1 MATNGDLPSEDES
14 LSDGQEFDGPDA
26 QDIGEL
32 GDEEVLETPKSAL
45 KKTSRTE
52 PLPEVVRPKLPEQP
66 EPEDLDVSSL
76 TPLSPEIIARQA
88 TINIGT
94 IGHVAHGKS
103 TVVKAISGVQT
114 VRFKNELERNI
125 TIKLGYANAKVYK
138 CDNEECP
145 RPGCY
150 RSYKSEKEVDPQC
163 EREGCKGRY
172 RLLRHVSF
180 VDCPGHDIL
189 MSTMLSGAAVMDAA
203 LLLIAGNETCPQP
216 QTSEHLAAIEI
227 MKLNHIIILQ
237 NKVDLMREE
246 GAEAHYQSIL
256 NFIRGTVADG
266 SPIIPISAQL
276 KYNIDAINEYLVTK
290 IPVPVRDFG
299 AAPHMIIIRSFD
311 VNKPGAEIEDLKGGV
326 AGGSILTG
334 VLKLGD
340 EIEIRPGL
348 VTKDDQGKIRCRS
361 IFSRV
366 VSLFAE
372 HNDLKFAVPGGLIG
386 VGTRVD
392 PTLCRADRLVGFVL
406 GLKGR
411 LPAIYTELE
420 VNFFLLR
427 RLLGVK
433 TADGK
438 QAKVAKLTKTEVLM
452 VNIGSTAT
460 GAKVMGVKADAA
472 KLSLTSPACTEIGEK
487 IALSRRIDKH
497 WRLIGWANI
506 VAVETSNC
514 YGVFVLVLLEEG
526 DYTHE
531 DAFVGGI
538 RLGTAASN
546 LGIRLLRS
554 RLGRVVGNPIAM
566 AKGAGGS
573 WIVRNRRTCTKRLD
587 EQTEEWSSLLF
598 NVTLFITLRVEPTDL
613 FLANAFC
620 ILSSSTVS
628 TVPAIPLV
636 ANMAGSLPIRFTE
649 LLQTLE
655 SDHYVC
661 VRQKLSEDANPE
673 VMIVDLKRNNEL
685 TRRPIKADSAIMHW
699 ERQVIALKA
708 NQRTLQIFD
717 LGQKVKLQSA
727 TMSEDVVY
735 WKWIS
740 LTTLGMVTD
749 NYVYHWKIFDSPNS
763 APQKLFDRN
772 ANLSGCQIIN
782 YRVNEDDK
790 WMCAV
795 GISQQQG
802 RVVGALQLYSRDR
815 GISQSIEAHAA
826 AFGTIRL
833 EGAPA
838 DTRVFSFA
846 VRNAN
851 SARLHVV
858 EIDHQQSNPVFPKKQ
873 HDIYFP
879 PEATND
885 FPVAMQIS
893 QKYSVIYLVTKYGF
907 IHLYDLES
915 ARCIYMNRISSETI
929 FTTTADSDSAGIVG
943 VNRKGQVLSV
953 TIDDQT
959 VIPYLLANPEF
970 SDLALKLASR
980 AGLPGADNLYQQ
992 QFEQLCAQGNYA
1004 EAAKLAAN
1012 SPRGFLRT
1020 PQTIERFKA
1029 APQGPAGQ
1037 LSFILQYFGMLLDK
1051 GTLNRIESVELVR
1064 PVLQQNRKHLLEK
1077 WLKENKLE
1085 CSEELGDLARIHD
1098 VQLALSIYLRANV
1111 PQKVVAGFAETGQF
1125 EKILPYAKQSGYQPD
1140 FAQLLQH
1147 IVRVNP
1153 EKGAEFATALAND
1166 ENGPLVDIER
1176 VVDVFQSQNMIQQ
1189 ATAFLL
1195 DALKDNKP
1203 EQGHLQTRLLEMN
1216 LVNAPQVADAILGN
1230 NMFSYYDKARISQL
1244 CENAQLYQRALENS
1258 EDPATIKRNVVRTD
1272 RLNPDWLV
1280 GYFGRMSLEQ
1290 SLDCLNE
1297 MLKVNIRQNLQAV
1310 VQIATK
1316 YSDLLGPTRL
1326 VDLFEK
1332 YRTAEGLYYYLGSIV
1347 NLSEDPEVHFKY
1359 IEAATKMSQFTEVER
1374 ICRESNY
1381 YNPEKVK
1388 NFLKEAKLTE
1398 QLPLI
1403 IVCDRFNLIHDL
1415 VLYLY
1420 QNQQFKSIEVYV
1432 QRVNPARTPFVVGGL
1447 LDVDCDELII
1457 KNLLQSVDPASIP
1470 IDDLVS
1476 EVESR
1481 NRLKILLPFLEATLA
1496 SGNQQQ
1502 AVYNALAKIYIDS
1515 NNNPE
1520 KFLKDNDMYD
1530 PLTVGK
1536 YCEKRDPNLA
1546 YTAYRKGQNDLEL
1559 INITNENGMYKA
1571 QARYLLGRA
1580 DTEIWAFVL
1589 NGNNIHRRSL
1599 IDQVISTAVPES
1611 TEPEKVSVTVKAFLD
1626 ADLPAELIELLEKII
1641 LEPSPFSDNG
1651 SLQNLLMLTAAKAD
1665 KGRLMEYIH
1674 QLSAYN
1680 GEEIAN
1686 MCISVGLFE
1695 EAFEIYKKED
1705 NHKAAANVLVEHV
1718 VSIDRAQEYAERVE
1732 LPEVWSKVAKAQLDG
1747 LRITDGID
1755 SYIRAE
1761 DPSNYAEVIDI
1772 STHAGKDEDLI
1783 KYLRMARKTQREPA
1797 IDTALAFCYART
1809 DQLSELEDFLHATN
1823 VADVENSGD
1832 KAFDQGYHQAAK
1844 IFFTSISNWA
1854 KLATTLV
1861 HLGEYQA
1868 AVECARK
1875 ANSVKVWKQV
1885 NEACVDKKEFRLAQ
1899 ICGLNL
1905 IVHAEELQDLVR
1917 QYERHGYFDEL
1928 IALLEAGLGLERA
1941 HMGMFTELGSAL
1953 SKYHPDRVMEHLKL
1967 FWSRINIPKMIRS
1980 CEEAHLWPEL
1990 IFLYCHYDEWDNAA
2004 LAMMERASDA
2014 WEHHSFKDIVVK
2026 VANLEIYYRALNFYL
2041 QEQPLLLT
2049 DLLQALTAR
2058 IDVNR
2063 VVRMFEKS
2071 DNIPL
2076 IKPFLLNVQSQNK
2089 KTVNNAVNDL
2099 LIEEEDYKTLRDSV
2113 ENYENYD
2120 PVDLA
2125 SRLEPHELVFF
2136 RQIAASIYRKNK
2148 RWDKSIALSKQDKLF
2163 KDAIETAAMSGKNDV
2178 VEDLLRYFVD
2188 IGSRE
2193 CYVGMLYA
2201 CYDLIRLH
2209 VVMEVSWRHG
2219 LNDFTMPFMINYLSQ
2234 QASAIET
2241 LKKDNEERKAR
2252 EAKERKEEDNT
2263 PILGGSR
2270 LMLTQGPGG
2279 SASPMANGFAAQ
2291 PTGYH
2296 GF

>member
-1 MATNGDLPSEDES
+1 
-14 LSDGQEFDGPDA
+14 
-26 QDIGEL
+26 
-32 GDEEVLETPKSAL
+32 
-45 KKTSRTE
+45 
-52 PLPEVVRPKLPEQP
+52 
-66 EPEDLDVSSL
+66 
-76 TPLSPEIIARQA
+76 
-88 TINIGT
+88 
-94 IGHVAHGKS
+94 
-103 TVVKAISGVQT
+103 
-114 VRFKNELERNI
+114 
-125 TIKLGYANAKVYK
+125 
-138 CDNEECP
+138 
-145 RPGCY
+145 
-150 RSYKSEKEVDPQC
+150 
-163 EREGCKGRY
+163 
-172 RLLRHVSF
+172 
-180 VDCPGHDIL
+180 
-189 MSTMLSGAAVMDAA
+189 
-203 LLLIAGNETCPQP
+203 
-216 QTSEHLAAIEI
+216 
-227 MKLNHIIILQ
+227 
-237 NKVDLMREE
+237 
-246 GAEAHYQSIL
+246 
-256 NFIRGTVADG
+256 
-266 SPIIPISAQL
+266 
-276 KYNIDAINEYLVTK
+276 
-290 IPVPVRDFG
+290 
-299 AAPHMIIIRSFD
+299 
-311 VNKPGAEIEDLKGGV
+311 
-326 AGGSILTG
+326 
-334 VLKLGD
+334 
-340 EIEIRPGL
+340 
-348 VTKDDQGKIRCRS
+348 
-361 IFSRV
+361 
-366 VSLFAE
+366 
-372 HNDLKFAVPGGLIG
+372 
-386 VGTRVD
+386 
-392 PTLCRADRLVGFVL
+392 
-406 GLKGR
+406 
-411 LPAIYTELE
+411 
-420 VNFFLLR
+420 
-427 RLLGVK
+427 
-433 TADGK
+433 
-438 QAKVAKLTKTEVLM
+438 
-452 VNIGSTAT
+452 
-460 GAKVMGVKADAA
+460 
-472 KLSLTSPACTEIGEK
+472 
-487 IALSRRIDKH
+487 
-497 WRLIGWANI
+497 
-506 VAVETSNC
+506 
-514 YGVFVLVLLEEG
+514 
-526 DYTHE
+526 
-531 DAFVGGI
+531 
-538 RLGTAASN
+538 
-546 LGIRLLRS
+546 
-554 RLGRVVGNPIAM
+554 
-566 AKGAGGS
+566 
-573 WIVRNRRTCTKRLD
+573 
-587 EQTEEWSSLLF
+587 
-598 NVTLFITLRVEPTDL
+598 
-613 FLANAFC
+613 
-620 ILSSSTVS
+620 
-628 TVPAIPLV
+628 
-636 ANMAGSLPIRFTE
+636 MAGSLPIRFTE

-673 VMIVDLKRNNEL
+673 VIIVDLKNNNEL

-858 EIDHQQSNPVFPKKQ
+858 EIDHQQSNPVFAKKQ

-915 ARCIYMNRISSETI
+915 ARCIFMNRISSETI
-929 FTTTADSDSAGIVG
+929 FTTAADSDSAGIVG

-953 TIDDQT
+953 TIDDQK

-1216 LVNAPQVADAILGN
+1216 LVNAPQVADAIIGN
-1230 NMFSYYDKARISQL
+1230 DMFSYYDKARISQL
-1244 CENAQLYQRALENS
+1244 CENAQLFQRALENS

-1432 QRVNPARTPFVVGGL
+1432 QRVNPARTPFVIGGL
-1447 LDVDCDELII
+1447 LDVDCDEPII
-1457 KNLLQSVDPASIP
+1457 RNLLQSVDPASIP

-1520 KFLKDNDMYD
+1520 KFLKENDMYD

-1571 QARYLLGRA
+1571 QARYLLERA

-1611 TEPEKVSVTVKAFLD
+1611 TEPEKVSVAVKAFLD

-1705 NHKAAANVLVEHV
+1705 NHTAAANVLVEHV

-1772 STHAGKDEDLI
+1772 ATHAGKDEDLI

-1832 KAFDQGYHQAAK
+1832 KAFEEGYHQAAK

-1917 QYERHGYFDEL
+1917 QYERNGYFDEL
-1928 IALLEAGLGLERA
+1928 IAVLEAGLGLERA

-2014 WEHHSFKDIVVK
+2014 WEHHSFKDIIVK

-2209 VVMEVSWRHG
+2209 VVMEFSWRHG

-2234 QASAIET
+2234 QASTIET

-2270 LMLTQGPGG
+2270 LMLTQGPAG
-2279 SASPMANGFAAQ
+2279 SASPMANGFAGQ
-2291 PTGYH
+2291 PTGYR